1 MPTSQTPNYQLNQ
14 WSRDDR
20 ILMEDFNADNAKID
34 AAIAGHEGRVAALER
49 CAPFW
54 GNCRIYASDYIGTG
68 EFGKDHPSTMTFP
81 KKPVWITILN
91 DTGQVQVNILPKDI
105 DYEYS
110 SATSNH
116 KVSVK
121 WNGSTLSWYGSSAR
135 VQMNALNASYYIIA
149 FWPMD

>member
-1 MPTSQTPNYQLNQ
+1 MYNKS
-14 WSRDDR
+14 
-20 ILMEDFNADNAKID
+20 KIRT
-34 AAIAGHEGRVAALER
+34 IHSGIKTVAQGP
-49 CAPFW
+49 C
-54 GNCRIYASDYIGTG
+54 N
-68 EFGKDHPSTMTFP
+68 

-91 DTGQVQVNILPKDI
+91 NTGRVQVNILPEDV

-121 WNGSTLSWYGSSAR
+121 WSGSTLSWYGSSAN

-149 FWPMD
+149 FCPLD